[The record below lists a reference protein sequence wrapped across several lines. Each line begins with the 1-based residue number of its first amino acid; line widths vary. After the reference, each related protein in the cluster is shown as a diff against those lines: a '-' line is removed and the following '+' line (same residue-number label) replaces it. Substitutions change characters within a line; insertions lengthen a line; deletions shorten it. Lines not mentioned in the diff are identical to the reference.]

1 MFPNHDQLTWRPGV
15 SRAGVLCGDRKCL
28 DPQNKVTN
36 YLHRGNYFEGSYQ
49 LTDLSQPDMILFF
62 QLDQLLARPRTE
74 SKDYAHFCKRGL
86 QWQVAATLG
95 WALNPTRSPKK
106 CSNMFLV
113 WLQLVWGTQLAQ
125 ESQGR
130 VTWRHF
136 LWLPW
141 DVVTSCCLPL
151 GLMMMRTKKHGV
163 FAQ

>member
-74 SKDYAHFCKRGL
+74 SKDYAQFCKRGL

-106 CSNMFLV
+106 MQQHVLSLIATCVGDATCS
-113 WLQLVWGTQLAQ
+113 GIA
-125 ESQGR
+125 R
-130 VTWRHF
+130 
-136 LWLPW
+136 
-141 DVVTSCCLPL
+141 SCHLKTLPL
-151 GLMMMRTKKHGV
+151 AALRRCYFML
-163 FAQ
+163 FALGAHDDED